1 MAARRGATMTTGDLL
16 VNETVQASGTAP
28 TTQPTRIDIG
38 SSPLTRWFWAFL
50 VVGPGL
56 VLVAFCLFSVG
67 GAGVGIIVV
76 VGALPWAIAM
86 MAICIK
92 LLSLLL
98 TGGGLHYQR
107 TKAAVRDGR
116 IGISYYL
123 RGAEDVIV
131 VDEARRLICCNGD
144 VFGFDDVKRLNWQ
157 SGNGQHRLDFTLSS
171 GANPVRSAD
180 LGHEGPLRVA
190 FERLGNTLGFG

>member
-1 MAARRGATMTTGDLL
+1 MTAGDLL
-16 VNETVQASGTAP
+16 VSETVQGHGAAP
-28 TTQPTRIDIG
+28 ATPPTHIDIG
-38 SSPLTRWFWAFL
+38 MSPLMRWFWFFL
-50 VVGPGL
+50 VVGPGFGL
-56 VLVAFCLFSVG
+56 LAFCLFSVG
-67 GAGVGIIVV
+67 GPGAGVIVV

-116 IGISYYL
+116 ISLSYYL

-131 VDEARRLICCNGD
+131 VDEPRRLICCNGD
-144 VFGFDDVKRLNWQ
+144 LFGFDDVKRLSWR
-157 SGNGQHRLDFTLSS
+157 SGNNQYWLDFTLSS
-171 GANPVRSAD
+171 GAKPVRSAE
-180 LGHEGPLRVA
+180 LGYEEGLRMA
-190 FERLGNTLGFG
+190 YERLGNTLGFG

>member
-1 MAARRGATMTTGDLL
+1 M
-16 VNETVQASGTAP
+16 NETVQASGTAP

-38 SSPLTRWFWAFL
+38 TSPLMRWFWLFL
-50 VVGPGL
+50 VLGPGL
-56 VLVAFCLFSVG
+56 VLAAVCLFKAGSP
-67 GAGVGIIVV
+67 GAGAGIIVV

-92 LLSLLL
+92 LLVLLL

-107 TKAAVRDGR
+107 TKAALRDGR

-171 GANPVRSAD
+171 GTNPVRSAE
-180 LGHEGPLRVA
+180 LGHEEPLRVA
-190 FERLGNTLGFG
+190 FERLGNTLGFS